1 MESGRSGV
9 RSISFVS
16 SDSDSG
22 LLIWSF
28 LAIEYHRHTSVVVW
42 DREIFYGAGV
52 METAPGRSH
61 VSVRLSFAY
70 TTCQTNP

>member
-1 MESGRSGV
+1 MVSGRSGV
-9 RSISFVS
+9 RIISPSRKSAGES
-16 SDSDSG
+16 S
-22 LLIWSF
+22 LIWSS
-28 LAIEYHRHTSVVVW
+28 LAIENHRHTSVVVW

-61 VSVRLSFAY
+61 VSLRHNLAC